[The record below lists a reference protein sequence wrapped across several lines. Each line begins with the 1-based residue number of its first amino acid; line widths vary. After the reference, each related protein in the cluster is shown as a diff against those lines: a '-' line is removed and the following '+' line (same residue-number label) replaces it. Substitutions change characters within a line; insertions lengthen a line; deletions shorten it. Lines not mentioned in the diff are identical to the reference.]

1 MDIINDLDGKLLDD
15 DFMEWHAVTECESR
29 LFKVK
34 IGFCNRGT
42 SLKSLMKKVQKI
54 EKLYKKIIMIK
65 E

>member
-15 DFMEWHAVTECESR
+15 DFMEWLLNVKVDY
-29 LFKVK
+29 FKVK